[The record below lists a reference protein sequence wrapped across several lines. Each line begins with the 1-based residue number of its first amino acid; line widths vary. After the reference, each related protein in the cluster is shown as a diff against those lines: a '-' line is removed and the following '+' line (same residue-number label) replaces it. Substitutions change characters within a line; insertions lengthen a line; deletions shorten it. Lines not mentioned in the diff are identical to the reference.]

1 MKKITNYLLNKIGY
15 NISKIRP
22 YNFNHIFKKF
32 EKKDNNVIV
41 DVGANRGQSIEN
53 FLSIYKNYEI
63 HCFEPLNNL
72 YEELT
77 KKYGQNKNIHLNN
90 YALGE
95 ENKDGKF
102 FKYHNDVNSSFNR
115 PINDSKWEKKK
126 KKILNKEKLI
136 EQELKV
142 KILKLD
148 EYFKINN
155 LKFINLLKIDTQG
168 YEDKVLSG
176 SNEILTSNK
185 INFIQVEFIMGNQ
198 YENRLNIID
207 YENYLIKNNFRL
219 YGINQRGDLL
229 TKSDI
234 SLDLLYA
241 NSNYVAVK

>member
-1 MKKITNYLLNKIGY
+1 MKKITNFFLNKIGY
-15 NISKIRP
+15 KISKVRT

-32 EKKDNNVIV
+32 EKKHNNVII

-53 FLSIYKNYEI
+53 FLKIYTNYEI
-63 HCFEPLNNL
+63 HCFEPLNYL

-77 KKYGQNKNIHLNN
+77 KKYSHNKNIYLNN
-90 YALGE
+90 CALGE
-95 ENKDGKF
+95 ENKESKF

-115 PINDSKWEKKK
+115 PVYGSNWEKKK
-126 KKILNKEKLI
+126 KKFLNKEKLI
-136 EQELKV
+136 EEELKV
-142 KILKLD
+142 KVLKLD

-155 LKFINLLKIDTQG
+155 LKFIDLLKIDTQG

-176 SNEILTSNK
+176 SNEILKSNK

-207 YENYLIKNNFRL
+207 YENHLIKNNFRL
-219 YGINQRGDLL
+219 YGISQKGDLL

-234 SLDLLYA
+234 SLDLLYVNA
-241 NSNYVAVK
+241 SYISVK

>member
-1 MKKITNYLLNKIGY
+1 MKKIINYFLNKIGY
-15 NISKIRP
+15 KISKVRT

-32 EKKDNNVIV
+32 EKKHNNVII

-53 FLSIYKNYEI
+53 FLSIYENYEI
-63 HCFEPLNNL
+63 HCFEPLTNL

-77 KKYGQNKNIHLNN
+77 KKYGHNKNIYLNN
-90 YALGE
+90 CALGE
-95 ENKDGKF
+95 EKKEGKF
-102 FKYHNDVNSSFNR
+102 FKYHNDVNSSFNK

-136 EQELKV
+136 EEELNV

-155 LKFINLLKIDTQG
+155 LKFIDLLKIDTQG

-185 INFIQVEFIMGNQ
+185 VNFIQVEFIMGNQ

-207 YENYLIKNNFRL
+207 YENHLIKNNFRL
-219 YGINQRGDLL
+219 YGINQKGDLL

-234 SLDLLYA
+234 SLDLLYVNA
-241 NSNYVAVK
+241 NYISVK